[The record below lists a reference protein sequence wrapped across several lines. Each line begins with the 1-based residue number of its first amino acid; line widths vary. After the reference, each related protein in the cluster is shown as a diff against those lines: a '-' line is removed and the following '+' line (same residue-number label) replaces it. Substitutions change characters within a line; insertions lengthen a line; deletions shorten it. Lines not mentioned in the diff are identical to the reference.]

1 MTVSPG
7 RGAMLPMD
15 FHPRGAGQ
23 EEGRARPEGDMLDVI
38 GGPAPPAELR
48 QQGLGLERRPR

>member
-7 RGAMLPMD
+7 SGAMQRLD
-15 FHPRGAGQ
+15 FHSRGPGQ
-23 EEGRARPEGDMLDVI
+23 EEGGPWPEGDMLDVI
-38 GGPAPPAELR
+38 GGPVPPAELR